1 MLYLTRTAGLCS
13 CLLRSVMD
21 VVRNLCVIAIPL
33 VFLFG
38 QKNVVSLSPTF
49 DLDGDGLSEF
59 LALEKQSFNDIGPS
73 SAVFYEIDDFGSH
86 MELWRYTTVDQI
98 IKAEIGDIN
107 GNDIPDIVLLSRSSF
122 LGFGS
127 ESPMWLKAFPWTE
140 IDFSPEPIFSFNK
153 MDDSLNVRPSS
164 FSLLDIYINNEKDEI
179 LFSQGSPS
187 RSISINSISEN
198 QVFDKIKSLVADNLS
213 TGYAPIHLTKFDY
226 NANSSLDIIAL
237 SPEETSIRIHVF
249 LNNEGE
255 LSNGVSEILSYPF
268 DLNAPIGLI
277 PSGIINADIDFD
289 GFDELVLPFNS
300 ASVVALDQQG
310 SNFSLTRI
318 DPKMND
324 LFFFSKPLTELDI
337 NNILLSRA

>member
-13 CLLRSVMD
+13 SLLRSVMD

-107 GNDIPDIVLLSRSSF
+107 GNDIPDVVLLSRSSF

-153 MDDSLNVRPSS
+153 M
-164 FSLLDIYINNEKDEI
+164 
-179 LFSQGSPS
+179 
-187 RSISINSISEN
+187 
-198 QVFDKIKSLVADNLS
+198 S
-213 TGYAPIHLTKFDY
+213 T
-226 NANSSLDIIAL
+226 
-237 SPEETSIRIHVF
+237 
-249 LNNEGE
+249 
-255 LSNGVSEILSYPF
+255 
-268 DLNAPIGLI
+268 
-277 PSGIINADIDFD
+277 
-289 GFDELVLPFNS
+289 
-300 ASVVALDQQG
+300 
-310 SNFSLTRI
+310 NF
-318 DPKMND
+318 
-324 LFFFSKPLTELDI
+324 
-337 NNILLSRA
+337 